1 MSTILSPKICDK
13 ASAAAM
19 GVMATQ
25 TSGGTPYLT
34 FKAAGTTYAM
44 SIVDTKDIVEPS
56 LRVPDFPLPAYIR
69 GMMAVNGE
77 IVPVVDIAARLGFA
91 PARQTRQRSSV
102 VIVEMAYLD
111 ESFSVGVIID
121 GVKEVLALYESDL
134 MPPSSAQGQVRGD
147 FIPSAQGQVRGDF
160 IQALTRIHGH
170 FVIAMHMEQV
180 LSPQEVAELAGI
192 GGHRELCCLH

>member
-1 MSTILSPKICDK
+1 MNSIHIPEARNMADK

-19 GVMATQ
+19 GVMQSQ

-44 SIVDTKDIVEPS
+44 SIVGATDIVEPA
-56 LRVPDFPLPAYIR
+56 LLAPEVQMPAYIR
-69 GMMAVNGE
+69 GMMAVHGQ

-91 PARQTRQRSSV
+91 PARQARQRSSV
-102 VIVEMAYLD
+102 VIVAMYHQG

-134 MPPSSAQGQVRGD
+134 TPPSSAHGQVR
-147 FIPSAQGQVRGDF
+147 SDF

-170 FVIAMHMEQV
+170 FVIAMHMAQV
-180 LSPQEVAELAGI
+180 LSPQEIAELAGI
-192 GGHRELCCLH
+192 GGRRALCCLH